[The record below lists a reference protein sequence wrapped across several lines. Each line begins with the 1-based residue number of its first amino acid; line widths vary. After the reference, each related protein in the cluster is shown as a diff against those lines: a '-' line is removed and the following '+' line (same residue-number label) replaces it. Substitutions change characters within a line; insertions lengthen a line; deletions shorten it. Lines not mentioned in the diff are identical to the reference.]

1 MKRSLQLILQ
11 IIIFPMLTILLTACS
26 SNEKPKVYT
35 AVSDNKGG
43 VWVGTK
49 NGIFYRAAHS
59 DTFQQMPL
67 PSISHHPFPAVYALC
82 CDSTRNRLWIGA
94 WNHLYCYDLMKQ
106 RFIIIRDST
115 IYQTVGVICDTFG
128 CIKVL
133 TGHGQYSF
141 TLNDTLAD
149 KEYSERLDSTCYSK
163 PEYTNIDTSGW
174 LFEQKQSENYI
185 LSIIV
190 FIITIINIMTVTY
203 IFIKKIFGN
212 TNISKKHTV
221 TTKVSETPQN
231 AIVTVPQKI
240 EFIDHAKAVVEKHLS
255 DEDFNT
261 EIFAQEMAVS
271 RAQLFRKLKAN
282 NGQTPKEFIDELRM
296 AYAANLLATT
306 DRIILDIA
314 TCVGYN
320 DTSNFRRTFMK
331 HYGKTPSEWRKE
343 KRNNIKAIL

>member
-1 MKRSLQLILQ
+1 MKRILQLILTLATA
-11 IIIFPMLTILLTACS
+11 PMLMILLTACS
-26 SNEKPKVYT
+26 SKEKPEVYA
-35 AVSDNKGG
+35 AVSDSKGG
-43 VWVGTK
+43 VWAGTK
-49 NGIFYRAAHS
+49 NGIFYRATHS
-59 DTFQQMPL
+59 DTFKQIPL

-82 CDSTRNRLWIGA
+82 HDSIKNRLWIGA
-94 WNHLYCYDLMKQ
+94 WNHLYCYDLTRQ
-106 RFIIIRDST
+106 RFIIIRDSA
-115 IYQTVGVICDTFG
+115 IYQTTGIACDTSG

-174 LFEQKQSENYI
+174 MFEQKQSGNDVVSTIFLVIAIAI
-185 LSIIV
+185 L
-190 FIITIINIMTVTY
+190 MTVTY
-203 IFIKKIFGN
+203 LYIRKFLGN
-212 TNISKKHTV
+212 ANVSQKQAEAKTV
-221 TTKVSETPQN
+221 PETQKG
-231 AIVTVPQKI
+231 AIVAVPQKI

-282 NGQTPKEFIDELRM
+282 NGQTPKEFIDETRM
-296 AYAANLLATT
+296 AHAANLIATT
-306 DRIILDIA
+306 DRIIQDIA

-320 DTSNFRRTFMK
+320 DASNFRRSFIK
-331 HYGKTPSEWRKE
+331 HYGMTPSEWRKG
-343 KRNNIKAIL
+343 KHNNCI